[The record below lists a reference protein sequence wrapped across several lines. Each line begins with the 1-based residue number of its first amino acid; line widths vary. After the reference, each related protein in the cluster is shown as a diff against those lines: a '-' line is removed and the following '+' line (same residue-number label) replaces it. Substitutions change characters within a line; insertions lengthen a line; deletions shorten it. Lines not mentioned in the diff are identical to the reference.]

1 MKLSI
6 TTFEILCYLWREP
19 QEVIKD
25 KEYLNHTLNAIESHD
40 INFTREEKETAKK
53 EIKELI
59 KLYN

>member
-25 KEYLNHTLNAIESHD
+25 KDYLNYTLNVIGSCD
-40 INFTREEKETAKK
+40 INFTKDEKETAKE

-59 KLYN
+59 EILS